1 MFVRLKKLK
10 KTEKTEVFYDIE
22 LIGCRYRRGNRIRSS
37 GINERGNV
45 KVKKWFED
53 LKVAKKLLISY
64 LLIVAF
70 TVITAGVGIVS
81 VLHVNSSY
89 NRIYSEENKMLIDI
103 NNTAVQ
109 LAASDTAMSEQ
120 VDKLFDDLSALSNKI
135 SNKSAAVEKTNAR
148 KVAVIIIVI
157 ALISIV
163 SVILSLYLSRYMSD
177 IIAYPLYIFEAF
189 ASMVAV
195 GNFEVDKIA
204 GEKER
209 AWAARKD
216 EVGGLA
222 SAFDR
227 MIINNI
233 EQAQTTR
240 AIADGDLTTVVT
252 IRSEEDILGKALAEL
267 VEKFHNLASSITTIA
282 EQVNSGSGQVSD
294 GAQALSS
301 GTTEQAATLEEL
313 NASIGNVADQASKNA
328 MSVEKA
334 ADYVNQA
341 GQGVVESN
349 EHMQELN
356 TAMKEIGE
364 SSQEISK
371 ITKLV
376 EDIAFQTNILALN
389 AAVEAARAGDAGK
402 GFAVVADEVRN
413 LAAKSADAAKQTAD
427 LIQKSVTMVSH
438 GERLADDTLKLLFTV
453 KEKAQMVEQA
463 IKEIESASTEQAGAI
478 EQINQGLSQVSA
490 VVQTNAATAEESSA
504 ASEELAAQA
513 EILQQEIRK
522 FRLHESYVNQSR
534 SESTGHFDDTR
545 HASVG
550 SYAKY

>member
-1 MFVRLKKLK
+1 M
-10 KTEKTEVFYDIE
+10 I
-22 LIGCRYRRGNRIRSS
+22 IAGA
-37 GINERGNV
+37 GIFTLLHFTGNV
-45 KVKKWFED
+45 
-53 LKVAKKLLISY
+53 
-64 LLIVAF
+64 
-70 TVITAGVGIVS
+70 
-81 VLHVNSSY
+81 
-89 NRIYSEENKMLIDI
+89 
-103 NNTAVQ
+103 
-109 LAASDTAMSEQ
+109 AA
-120 VDKLFDDLSALSNKI
+120 
-135 SNKSAAVEKTNAR
+135 
-148 KVAVIIIVI
+148 IIIVI
-157 ALISIV
+157 ALISVV
-163 SVILSLYLSRYMSD
+163 SVILSLYLSSYMSD
-177 IIAYPLYIFEAF
+177 IIAYPLYIFESF

-195 GNFEVDKIA
+195 GDFGVEKIA

-209 AWAARKD
+209 GWASRKD

-222 SAFDR
+222 SAFDK
-227 MIINNI
+227 MIISNI
-233 EQAQTTR
+233 ELARTTR

-313 NASIGNVADQASKNA
+313 NASIGNVADQATKNA
-328 MSVEKA
+328 RSVEKA

-341 GQGVVESN
+341 GQGVMESN
-349 EHMQELN
+349 EYMQELN

-427 LIQKSVTMVSH
+427 LIQKSVSMVSH

-453 KEKAQMVEQA
+453 KDKALMVEQA
-463 IKEIESASTEQAGAI
+463 IGEIESASTEQAGAI

-513 EILQQEIRK
+513 EILQQEVRK
-522 FRLHESYVNQSR
+522 FKLHEEYSSHGRTESGRIVDESR
-534 SESTGHFDDTR
+534 HV
-545 HASVG
+545 AAG
-550 SYAKY
+550 SNVKY

>member
-1 MFVRLKKLK
+1 
-10 KTEKTEVFYDIE
+10 
-22 LIGCRYRRGNRIRSS
+22 
-37 GINERGNV
+37 
-45 KVKKWFED
+45 VKKWFED

-70 TVITAGVGIVS
+70 TMIIAGAGIFTL
-81 VLHVNSSY
+81 LHFTGNV
-89 NRIYSEENKMLIDI
+89 
-103 NNTAVQ
+103 
-109 LAASDTAMSEQ
+109 AA
-120 VDKLFDDLSALSNKI
+120 
-135 SNKSAAVEKTNAR
+135 
-148 KVAVIIIVI
+148 IIIVI
-157 ALISIV
+157 ALISVV
-163 SVILSLYLSRYMSD
+163 SVILSLYLSSYMSD
-177 IIAYPLYIFEAF
+177 IIAYPLYIFESF

-195 GNFEVDKIA
+195 GDFGVEKIA

-209 AWAARKD
+209 GWASRKD

-222 SAFDR
+222 SAFDK
-227 MIINNI
+227 MIISNI
-233 EQAQTTR
+233 ELARTTR

-313 NASIGNVADQASKNA
+313 NASIGNVADQATKNA
-328 MSVEKA
+328 RSVEKA

-341 GQGVVESN
+341 GQGVMESN
-349 EHMQELN
+349 EYMQELN

-427 LIQKSVTMVSH
+427 LIQKSVSMVSH

-453 KEKAQMVEQA
+453 KDKALMVEQA
-463 IKEIESASTEQAGAI
+463 IGEIESASTEQAGAI

-513 EILQQEIRK
+513 EILQQEVRK
-522 FRLHESYVNQSR
+522 FKLHEEYSSHGRTESGRIVDESR
-534 SESTGHFDDTR
+534 HV
-545 HASVG
+545 AAG
-550 SYAKY
+550 SNVKY

>member
-1 MFVRLKKLK
+1 M
-10 KTEKTEVFYDIE
+10 
-22 LIGCRYRRGNRIRSS
+22 
-37 GINERGNV
+37 
-45 KVKKWFED
+45 KKWFED

-70 TVITAGVGIVS
+70 TMIIAGAGIFTL
-81 VLHVNSSY
+81 LHFTGNV
-89 NRIYSEENKMLIDI
+89 
-103 NNTAVQ
+103 
-109 LAASDTAMSEQ
+109 AA
-120 VDKLFDDLSALSNKI
+120 
-135 SNKSAAVEKTNAR
+135 
-148 KVAVIIIVI
+148 IIIVI
-157 ALISIV
+157 ALISVV
-163 SVILSLYLSRYMSD
+163 SVILSLYLSSYMSD
-177 IIAYPLYIFEAF
+177 IIAYPLYIFESF

-195 GNFEVDKIA
+195 GDFGVEKIA

-209 AWAARKD
+209 GWASRKD

-222 SAFDR
+222 SAFDK
-227 MIINNI
+227 MIISNI
-233 EQAQTTR
+233 ELARTTR

-313 NASIGNVADQASKNA
+313 NASIGNVADQATKNA
-328 MSVEKA
+328 RSVEKA

-341 GQGVVESN
+341 GQGVMESN
-349 EHMQELN
+349 EYMQELN

-427 LIQKSVTMVSH
+427 LIQKSVSMVSH

-453 KEKAQMVEQA
+453 KDKALMVEQA
-463 IKEIESASTEQAGAI
+463 IGEIESASTEQAGAI

-513 EILQQEIRK
+513 EILQQEVRK
-522 FRLHESYVNQSR
+522 FKLHEEYSSHGRTESGRIVDESR
-534 SESTGHFDDTR
+534 HV
-545 HASVG
+545 AAG
-550 SYAKY
+550 SNVKY

>member
-1 MFVRLKKLK
+1 M
-10 KTEKTEVFYDIE
+10 
-22 LIGCRYRRGNRIRSS
+22 
-37 GINERGNV
+37 
-45 KVKKWFED
+45 KKWFED

-70 TVITAGVGIVS
+70 TMITAGAGIFTL
-81 VLHVNSSY
+81 LHFTRNV
-89 NRIYSEENKMLIDI
+89 
-103 NNTAVQ
+103 
-109 LAASDTAMSEQ
+109 
-120 VDKLFDDLSALSNKI
+120 
-135 SNKSAAVEKTNAR
+135 
-148 KVAVIIIVI
+148 VAIVIVI
-157 ALISIV
+157 ALFSIV
-163 SVILSLYLSRYMSD
+163 SVIFSLYLSSYMSD
-177 IIAYPLYIFEAF
+177 IIAYPLYIFESF

-195 GNFEVDKIA
+195 GDFGVDKIA

-209 AWAARKD
+209 GWASRKD

-222 SAFDR
+222 SAFDK
-227 MIINNI
+227 MIINKI
-233 EQAQTTR
+233 DLARTTR
-240 AIADGDLTTVVT
+240 AIADGDLTTVVA

-267 VEKFHNLASSITTIA
+267 VDKFHNLASSITTIA

-313 NASIGNVADQASKNA
+313 NASIGNVADQATKNA
-328 MSVEKA
+328 RSVEKA

-341 GQGVVESN
+341 GQGVMESN
-349 EHMQELN
+349 QYMRELN

-427 LIQKSVTMVSH
+427 LIQKSVSMVSH

-453 KEKAQMVEQA
+453 KDKAQMVEQA
-463 IKEIESASTEQAGAI
+463 INEIESASTEQAGAI

-513 EILQQEIRK
+513 EILQQEVRK
-522 FRLHESYVNQSR
+522 FKLHEEYTSHGR
-534 SESTGHFDDTR
+534 TESGRIYNDTR
-545 HASVG
+545 HVSAGTQV
-550 SYAKY
+550 KY

>member
-1 MFVRLKKLK
+1 M
-10 KTEKTEVFYDIE
+10 I
-22 LIGCRYRRGNRIRSS
+22 
-37 GINERGNV
+37 
-45 KVKKWFED
+45 KWFED

-70 TVITAGVGIVS
+70 TMITAGAGIFTL
-81 VLHVNSSY
+81 LHFTRNV
-89 NRIYSEENKMLIDI
+89 
-103 NNTAVQ
+103 
-109 LAASDTAMSEQ
+109 AAI
-120 VDKLFDDLSALSNKI
+120 V
-135 SNKSAAVEKTNAR
+135 
-148 KVAVIIIVI
+148 IVI
-157 ALISIV
+157 ALISIA
-163 SVILSLYLSRYMSD
+163 SVIFSLYLSSYMSD
-177 IIAYPLYIFEAF
+177 IIAYPLYIFESF

-195 GNFEVDKIA
+195 GDFGVDKIA

-209 AWAARKD
+209 GWASRKD

-222 SAFDR
+222 SAFDK

-233 EQAQTTR
+233 ELARTTR
-240 AIADGDLTTVVT
+240 SIADGDLTTVVA

-313 NASIGNVADQASKNA
+313 NASIGNVADQATKNA
-328 MSVEKA
+328 RSVEKA

-341 GQGVVESN
+341 GQGVMESN
-349 EHMQELN
+349 QYMQELN

-427 LIQKSVTMVSH
+427 LIQKSVSMVSH

-453 KEKAQMVEQA
+453 KDKAQMVEQA
-463 IKEIESASTEQAGAI
+463 INEIESASTEQAGAI

-513 EILQQEIRK
+513 EILQQEVRK
-522 FRLHESYVNQSR
+522 FKLHEEYTSHGKAESGRIFDETRHVSAGSYV
-534 SESTGHFDDTR
+534 
-545 HASVG
+545 
-550 SYAKY
+550 KY

>member
-1 MFVRLKKLK
+1 M
-10 KTEKTEVFYDIE
+10 
-22 LIGCRYRRGNRIRSS
+22 
-37 GINERGNV
+37 
-45 KVKKWFED
+45 KKWFED

-64 LLIVAF
+64 LLVVAL
-70 TVITAGVGIVS
+70 TVIIAGVGIFS
-81 VLHVNSSY
+81 VLNINRSY
-89 NRIYSEENKMLIDI
+89 SRIFNENNKALNDI

-109 LAASDTAMSEQ
+109 LAASDDAVSDQ
-120 VDKLFDDLSALSNKI
+120 ADKLFNDLSALSDKI
-135 SNKSAAVEKTNAR
+135 SGESVAAANANTR
-148 KVAVIIIVI
+148 AALVIIIII
-157 ALISIV
+157 ALILLV
-163 SVILSLYLSRYMSD
+163 SVILSIYLSRYMSD
-177 IIAYPLYIFEAF
+177 IIAYPLYIFESF

-195 GNFEVDKIA
+195 GDFGVDRIA

-222 SAFDR
+222 SAFDQ

-233 EQAQTTR
+233 QQAQTTR

-267 VEKFHNLASSITTIA
+267 VEKFHNLASSITAIA

-313 NASIGNVADQASKNA
+313 NASIGSVAEQASKNA
-328 MSVEKA
+328 QSVANA
-334 ADYVNQA
+334 AGYVNQA

-427 LIQKSVTMVSH
+427 LIQKSVAMVSH

-453 KEKAQMVEQA
+453 EEKAQMVEQA
-463 IKEIESASTEQAGAI
+463 IKEIEAASTEQAGAI

-513 EILQQEIRK
+513 EMLQQEVKK
-522 FRLHESYVNQSR
+522 FKLHEEYTNHGRSKSR
-534 SESTGHFDDTR
+534 GLFDDMK
-545 HASVG
+545 HASAAAAG
-550 SYAKY
+550 SISKY